1 MFIRIIHEKLI
12 EILLKY
18 FFMSSLKFSTQAFY
32 QIEIKRYDNNK
43 ITIKFKPVKKIF
55 KHELHRYRKDQLVCK
70 QKTTLSYNHT
80 VAYL

>member
-18 FFMSSLKFSTQAFY
+18 FFMSSLKFPTQAFY

-43 ITIKFKPVKKIF
+43 IAIKFKPVKKCLNMNYIAT
-55 KHELHRYRKDQLVCK
+55 V
-70 QKTTLSYNHT
+70 KTS
-80 VAYL
+80 